1 MGRLQQSQHRLTCG
15 YDAREQPTLATTA
28 KTGTVGPSSASTT
41 VIHLTP
47 LRVGLI
53 AAQANEAE
61 TTADFDY
68 FTIGALPLGS
78 PYADR
83 VVNYVPGSGCWGGED
98 PNAALGQPDGDIHA
112 QPLPTGLVCLG
123 AGGLVTLEFVDNTVI
138 DQPGP
143 DLVVLGDPE
152 QDDQI
157 LVEVSSDGDT
167 WHAFPVSGENSPAL
181 DLAALGLPF
190 ARFVRIADV
199 QPGTVS
205 GAEVDAIEAL
215 HSGPPR

>member
-1 MGRLQQSQHRLTCG
+1 LAIIAYSLAKGKLFL
-15 YDAREQPTLATTA
+15 ARS
-28 KTGTVGPSSASTT
+28 KSS
-41 VIHLTP
+41 
-47 LRVGLI
+47 
-53 AAQANEAE
+53 
-61 TTADFDY
+61 F
-68 FTIGALPLGS
+68 
-78 PYADR
+78 PY
-83 VVNYVPGSGCWGGED
+83 
-98 PNAALGQPDGDIHA
+98 A

-167 WHAFPVSGENSPAL
+167 WHAFPVSGENSPPL
-181 DLAALGLPF
+181 DLAAVGLPF
-190 ARFVRIADV
+190 VRFVRIVDV
-199 QPGTVS
+199 QPGTAS

-215 HSGPPR
+215 HSGPPQ